1 MKLKT
6 CLTLKLKWFLYFN
19 FELLTLNIQL
29 FFIHLNRKTSRILS
43 VNRIPK
49 RCVLDLNSIRSKS
62 FVVGLAGD
70 LPNTVNKPAASKL
83 RNEFILVRTCI
94 LFKYHHYSLNSSC
107 CAKAKTYDVT
117 PARDPALREPK
128 AGVQSEK
135 AGFPLEF
142 IPHAMRGGNDKYC
155 FRNSN

>member
-1 MKLKT
+1 MV
-6 CLTLKLKWFLYFN
+6 FYIS
-19 FELLTLNIQL
+19 TLNFQL

-49 RCVLDLNSIRSKS
+49 RCVLDLNSIRFKS

-70 LPNTVNKPAASKL
+70 LPNIVNKPAASKL
-83 RNEFILVRTCI
+83 SNEFILVRTRI

-117 PARDPALREPK
+117 PAK

-142 IPHAMRGGNDKYC
+142 IPHTMRGGNDKYC

>member
-1 MKLKT
+1 MV
-6 CLTLKLKWFLYFN
+6 FYIS
-19 FELLTLNIQL
+19 TLNFQL

-49 RCVLDLNSIRSKS
+49 RCVLDLNSIRFKS
-62 FVVGLAGD
+62 CVVGLAGD

-83 RNEFILVRTCI
+83 RNEFILVRTRI
-94 LFKYHHYSLNSSC
+94 LVKYHHYLLNSSC

-117 PARDPALREPK
+117 PAK

-142 IPHAMRGGNDKYC
+142 IPHTMRGGNDKYC

>member
-19 FELLTLNIQL
+19 FELLTLSFQL

-49 RCVLDLNSIRSKS
+49 RCVLDLNSIRFKS

-83 RNEFILVRTCI
+83 RNEFILVRIRI
-94 LFKYHHYSLNSSC
+94 LFKYNHYSLIISC
-107 CAKAKTYDVT
+107 CGNSICHS
-117 PARDPALREPK
+117 RESGDP
-128 AGVQSEK
+128 V
-135 AGFPLEF
+135 
-142 IPHAMRGGNDKYC
+142 
-155 FRNSN
+155 FRSGSLLPQG